1 MAEKELSPE
10 ILEEK
15 LHFGNWK
22 VKRIKEYQISRLPN
36 FIEPIKAELILKLLI
51 EMPTSEAMNLMMPE
65 INGIEKITLK
75 VTEEELSILRMG
87 IYQFSKF
94 IDEKVREYQGTLL
107 EPEVGKQK
115 AVAEKLKVQIEE
127 ARGNKDA

>member
-127 ARGNKDA
+127 ARGNKDD

>member
-94 IDEKVREYQGTLL
+94 IDEKVREY
-107 EPEVGKQK
+107 
-115 AVAEKLKVQIEE
+115 
-127 ARGNKDA
+127 

>member
-51 EMPTSEAMNLMMPE
+51 EMPTSEAMNLMMTE

-94 IDEKVREYQGTLL
+94 IDEKVREYQGTPL
-107 EPEVGKQK
+107 ESEVGKQK

>member
-22 VKRIKEYQISRLPN
+22 VKRIKEYQINRIPN
-36 FIEPIKAELILKLLI
+36 FIEPIKAELILKLLVEI
-51 EMPTSEAMNLMMPE
+51 PTSEAMNLMMPE
-65 INGIEKITLK
+65 KNGTEK
-75 VTEEELSILRMG
+75 VTMEFDKEELSVLRMG
-87 IYQFSKF
+87 LYLFDGF
-94 IDEKVREYQGTLL
+94 IDEKIREYRKTNI
-107 EPEVGKQK
+107 ENYAREQK

-127 ARGNKDA
+127 ARGK

>member
-15 LHFGNWK
+15 LSFGNWK
-22 VKRIKEYQISRLPN
+22 VKRIKEYQINRLPN
-36 FIEPIKAELILKLLI
+36 FIEPIKAELILKLLVEI
-51 EMPTSEAMNLMMPE
+51 PTSEAMNLMMPE

>member
-1 MAEKELSPE
+1 MAETELSPE

-15 LHFGNWK
+15 LHFGYWK
-22 VKRIKEYQISRLPN
+22 VKRIKEYQITRLPN
-36 FIEPIKAELILKLLI
+36 FIEPIKAELILKLLVEI
-51 EMPTSEAMNLMMPE
+51 PTSEAMNLMMPE

-94 IDEKVREYQGTLL
+94 IDEKVREYQGTPL

>member
-22 VKRIKEYQISRLPN
+22 VKRIKEYQINRIPN
-36 FIEPIKAELILKLLI
+36 FIEPIKAELILKLI
-51 EMPTSEAMNLMMPE
+51 VEIPTSEAMNLMMPE
-65 INGIEKITLK
+65 KNGTEKITIEFDK
-75 VTEEELSILRMG
+75 EELSVLRMG
-87 IYQFSKF
+87 LYLFDGF
-94 IDEKVREYQGTLL
+94 IDEKIREYRKTNI
-107 EPEVGKQK
+107 ENYAREQK

>member
-22 VKRIKEYQISRLPN
+22 VKRIKEYQIKRLPN
-36 FIEPIKAELILKLLI
+36 FIEPTKAELILKLLV
-51 EMPTSEAMNLMMPE
+51 EMPTSEKMNLMMPE

-94 IDEKVREYQGTLL
+94 IDEKVREYQGTPL

-115 AVAEKLKVQIEE
+115 AVAEKLKVKIEE

>member
-36 FIEPIKAELILKLLI
+36 FIEPIKAELILKLLVEI
-51 EMPTSEAMNLMMPE
+51 PTSEAMNLMMPE
-65 INGIEKITLK
+65 KNGTEKITMEFDK
-75 VTEEELSILRMG
+75 EELSVLRMG
-87 IYQFSKF
+87 LYLFDGF
-94 IDEKVREYQGTLL
+94 IDEKIREYRKTNI
-107 EPEVGKQK
+107 ENYAREQK

>member
-36 FIEPIKAELILKLLI
+36 FIEPIKAELILKLLV
-51 EMPTSEAMNLMMPE
+51 EMPTSEAMNLTMPE

>member
-22 VKRIKEYQISRLPN
+22 VKRIKEYQINRLPN
-36 FIEPIKAELILKLLI
+36 FIEPIKAELILKLLVEI
-51 EMPTSEAMNLMMPE
+51 PNSEAMNLMMPE
-65 INGIEKITLK
+65 KNGTEKITMEFDK
-75 VTEEELSILRMG
+75 EELSVLRMG
-87 IYQFSKF
+87 LYLFDGF
-94 IDEKVREYQGTLL
+94 IDEKIREYRKTNI
-107 EPEVGKQK
+107 ENYAREQK

>member
-22 VKRIKEYQISRLPN
+22 VKRIKEYKINRIPN
-36 FIEPIKAELILKLLI
+36 FIEPIKAELILKLLVEI
-51 EMPTSEAMNLMMPE
+51 PTSEAMNLMMPE
-65 INGIEKITLK
+65 KNGTEKITMEFDK
-75 VTEEELSILRMG
+75 EELSVLRMG
-87 IYQFSKF
+87 LYLFDGF
-94 IDEKVREYQGTLL
+94 IDEKIREYRKTNI
-107 EPEVGKQK
+107 ENYAREQK

>member
-22 VKRIKEYQISRLPN
+22 VKRIKEYQIKRLPN
-36 FIEPIKAELILKLLI
+36 FIEPIKAELILKLLVEI
-51 EMPTSEAMNLMMPE
+51 PTSEAMNLMMPE
-65 INGIEKITLK
+65 INGIEKITLE
-75 VTEEELSILRMG
+75 VTKEELSILSMG
-87 IYQFSKF
+87 TYLFLGF
-94 IDEKVREYQGTLL
+94 IDEKIREYRKTNI
-107 EPEVGKQK
+107 ENYAREQK

>member
-22 VKRIKEYQISRLPN
+22 VKRIKEYQIKRLPN
-36 FIEPIKAELILKLLI
+36 FIEPIKAELILKLLV

-75 VTEEELSILRMG
+75 VTEEELSVLRMG
-87 IYQFSKF
+87 LYLFDGF
-94 IDEKVREYQGTLL
+94 IDEKNREYKETLL
-107 EPEVGKQK
+107 EPEVRKQK
-115 AVAEKLKVQIEE
+115 AIAEKLKEQIEE

>member
-36 FIEPIKAELILKLLI
+36 FIEPIKAELILKLLVEI
-51 EMPTSEAMNLMMPE
+51 PTSEAMNLMMPE
-65 INGIEKITLK
+65 KNGTEKITMEFDK
-75 VTEEELSILRMG
+75 EELSVLRMG
-87 IYQFSKF
+87 LYLFDGF
-94 IDEKVREYQGTLL
+94 IDEKIREYRKTNI
-107 EPEVGKQK
+107 ENYAREQK
-115 AVAEKLKVQIEE
+115 AVAEKLKVQLEE

>member
-22 VKRIKEYQISRLPN
+22 VKRIKEYQINRLPN
-36 FIEPIKAELILKLLI
+36 FIEPIKAELILKLLVEI
-51 EMPTSEAMNLMMPE
+51 PTSEAMNLMMPE
-65 INGIEKITLK
+65 KNGTEKITMEFDK
-75 VTEEELSILRMG
+75 EELSVLRMG
-87 IYQFSKF
+87 LYLFDGF
-94 IDEKVREYQGTLL
+94 IDEKIREYRKTNIENYAQ
-107 EPEVGKQK
+107 EQK
-115 AVAEKLKVQIEE
+115 AIAEKLKVKIEE

>member
-15 LHFGNWK
+15 LHFGYWK
-22 VKRIKEYQISRLPN
+22 VKRIKEYQITRLPN
-36 FIEPIKAELILKLLI
+36 FIDPIKAELILKLLVEI
-51 EMPTSEAMNLMMPE
+51 PTSEAMNLMMPE

-94 IDEKVREYQGTLL
+94 IDEKVREYQGTPL

>member
-1 MAEKELSPE
+1 M
-10 ILEEK
+10 
-15 LHFGNWK
+15 
-22 VKRIKEYQISRLPN
+22 
-36 FIEPIKAELILKLLI
+36 
-51 EMPTSEAMNLMMPE
+51 
-65 INGIEKITLK
+65 
-75 VTEEELSILRMG
+75 TEEELSILRMG

-94 IDEKVREYQGTLL
+94 IDEKVREYQGTPL

>member
-1 MAEKELSPE
+1 MAEKELPPE

-94 IDEKVREYQGTLL
+94 IDKKVREYQGTLL

-115 AVAEKLKVQIEE
+115 AVAGKTEG
-127 ARGNKDA
+127 ADRRGKGE

>member
-22 VKRIKEYQISRLPN
+22 VKRIKEYQINRLPN
-36 FIEPIKAELILKLLI
+36 FIEPIKAELILKLLV
-51 EMPTSEAMNLMMPE
+51 EMPTREAMNLMMPE
-65 INGIEKITLK
+65 IHGIEKITLK

-94 IDEKVREYQGTLL
+94 IDEKVREYQGTPL

-127 ARGNKDA
+127 ASGNKDA